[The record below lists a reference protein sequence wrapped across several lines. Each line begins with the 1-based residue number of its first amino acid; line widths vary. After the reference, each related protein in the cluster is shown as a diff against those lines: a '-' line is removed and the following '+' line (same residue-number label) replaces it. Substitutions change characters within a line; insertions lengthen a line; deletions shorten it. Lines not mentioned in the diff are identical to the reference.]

1 MPYYITKESI
11 DNEILKFFNLSSD
24 ISVSSLQHSLNN
36 FVLDVVDDNDFLN
49 EVKNSTMNRGV
60 VENFSDMLF
69 QLKDYRFYL
78 KVILTILLK
87 CKKYSEIAYLINRT
101 FVNHIG
107 DVFYVSG
114 KNYDYSERYFDRFVE
129 AVKYTEIENELI
141 LDFVFY
147 VNQTTSNEICNRYLR
162 PSKEY
167 LKGYILENEKEY
179 FEYIE
184 KTEETYLLGIKLY
197 IEQYTEKGLNLIL
210 EKYVTFEA
218 PYENV
223 IEGVIKEYKHNALPI
238 IEKLMNGQ
246 NVEHKLKALNLLKL
260 FKNDIQINNFVENFY
275 KKLDDETVKQEI
287 KTNFL
292 SNVNIEF
299 SNVEDYKKYVSNK
312 KINVIDTNLPNI
324 YPLFYKNGEK
334 VDEVVLSY
342 IFECFKNLD
351 KAYKIKD
358 LEYLK
363 NLLDLNSALDVSK
376 SLYENHIFTKI
387 INGSSVWAVAFIIMF
402 GDSYLNNE
410 IISQVKAKMIDVVS
424 FNKVLE
430 LYAEFNDEQV
440 LKLVK
445 DSYVGNHDVEMY
457 NILKVYAR
465 LNKISVEDYIDSM
478 VDTYKLSNEA
488 KRDIYFNGNYL
499 VLNVTDN
506 LNVEVIDY
514 ASKSNYYIS
523 KDMVTNDENY
533 FQYILNLKKEIKD
546 QIQRFKDA
554 FYNFRLWDVKEFENN
569 ILENPLLCKIASTL
583 TWGYYKGTK
592 LISVFRIVDNNI
604 KIILNSLSNDEVYK
618 IGLVHPVELDQN
630 KEIVSNINFEPFNQ
644 LRRSV
649 FKVNSNEFTLSRVS
663 TFSGMLANYN
673 YFIDYLRLQHWENGL
688 EVLGNLKSL
697 VKKYP
702 NENLLCEI
710 TFDKIDTDTIT
721 IADIR
726 FYNLSSTTS
735 KGNYYI
741 IDKNE
746 SLLINVIPKRTYS
759 NVLFEISQACFN

>member
-11 DNEILKFFNLSSD
+11 DNEILKFFNLNSEYSANT
-24 ISVSSLQHSLNN
+24 LKHSLNEY
-36 FVLDVVDDNDFLN
+36 VLDVLDDEDFLN
-49 EVKNSTMNRGV
+49 EVKNSTMKKDI

-78 KVILTILLK
+78 KIVLTILLK

-107 DVFYVSG
+107 DVLYVSG

-129 AVKYTEIENELI
+129 AVKYTEIDNELV

-167 LKGYILENEKEY
+167 LKGYILENEKDY

-184 KTEETYLLGIKLY
+184 KSEETYLLGVKLY

-210 EKYVTFEA
+210 EKYVAFEA

-223 IEGVIKEYKHNALPI
+223 IESVIKDYKHSALPI
-238 IEKLMNGQ
+238 IEKLMGGQ

-275 KKLDDETVKQEI
+275 KKLDDEDVKQEI

-292 SNVNIEF
+292 NNANIEF
-299 SNVEDYKKYVSNK
+299 SNIEDYKKYVSNK
-312 KINVIDTNLPNI
+312 KIDVIDTNLPNI
-324 YPLFYKNGEK
+324 YPLYFKNGEK

-342 IFECFKNLD
+342 IFDCFKNLD
-351 KAYKIKD
+351 KAHKIKD

-363 NLLDLNSALDVSK
+363 NLIDLNSANEVATI
-376 SLYENHIFTKI
+376 LYENNVYTKI

-402 GDSYLNNE
+402 GDGNLNNE
-410 IISQVKAKMIDVVS
+410 IISQVKARMIDVVS
-424 FNKVLE
+424 LNKVLE

-445 DSYVGNHDVEMY
+445 ENYVSSKDVEMY

-478 VDTYKLSNEA
+478 VDTYKLSVDA

-499 VLNVTDN
+499 VLNITDN

-514 ASKSNYYIS
+514 ASKSN
-523 KDMVTNDENY
+523 
-533 FQYILNLKKEIKD
+533 FL
-546 QIQRFKDA
+546 
-554 FYNFRLWDVKEFENN
+554 
-569 ILENPLLCKIASTL
+569 
-583 TWGYYKGTK
+583 
-592 LISVFRIVDNNI
+592 
-604 KIILNSLSNDEVYK
+604 
-618 IGLVHPVELDQN
+618 H
-630 KEIVSNINFEPFNQ
+630 
-644 LRRSV
+644 
-649 FKVNSNEFTLSRVS
+649 
-663 TFSGMLANYN
+663 
-673 YFIDYLRLQHWENGL
+673 
-688 EVLGNLKSL
+688 
-697 VKKYP
+697 
-702 NENLLCEI
+702 
-710 TFDKIDTDTIT
+710 
-721 IADIR
+721 
-726 FYNLSSTTS
+726 
-735 KGNYYI
+735 
-741 IDKNE
+741 
-746 SLLINVIPKRTYS
+746 
-759 NVLFEISQACFN
+759 